1 MKRFF
6 IVFFYLL
13 ILSKVYSQSES
24 DSNLIK
30 LSKNFQTFFNDMRW
44 SLHVPLSS
52 SGLIFTKGPTFYR
65 IKDSVHWSKD
75 EYRLLNK
82 FVVNNESIQDSI
94 IYMVVGVNDLLSN
107 MQIVDVYEYDHLKN
121 VGNVRFF
128 PNPGISAEFGGGNRK
143 FCDSFKK
150 YLKTLEVIPNEFS
163 AQFKLYFAYNKSN
176 IEMTT
181 HSENS
186 WLKKQ
191 LDDYLIINPIK
202 YLPPIRYGRPLYSR
216 HEFKVNKIGNEIT
229 VEDIDYGESFFLY
242 KDSLTLYFIE
252 PISNSIR
259 LEGEMLFVYD
269 QKWSEQ
275 EFLESSDIAR
285 IGRKLNSSNLRY
297 VLKKFHNNLV
307 VKPCSAIYTIFIEHL

>member
-44 SLHVPLSS
+44 SLHEPLSS

-75 EYRLLNK
+75 EYRLMNK
-82 FVVNNESIQDSI
+82 FVVNNDNIHDSI
-94 IYMVVGVNDLLSN
+94 IYMILGVNDSSSN

-121 VGNVRFF
+121 IGNQDF
-128 PNPGISAEFGGGNRK
+128 PNPGISAEFAGGNRK

-150 YLKTLEVIPNEFS
+150 YLKTLEEIPNEFS

-181 HSENS
+181 NSENS

-202 YLPPIRYGRPLYSR
+202 YLPPIRYGRPVHSLHKY
-216 HEFKVNKIGNEIT
+216 KVNKIGNEIT

-242 KDSLTLYFIE
+242 KDSLTLYFIK

-259 LEGEMLFVYD
+259 LEGKMYFVYD

-275 EFLESSDIAR
+275 EFLESADVAR
-285 IGRKLNSSNLRY
+285 VGRELNSPNLRY
-297 VLKKFHNNLV
+297 VLKMFHNNLV
-307 VKPCSAIYTIFIEHL
+307 VKPCSAVYAISVVHL

>member
-1 MKRFF
+1 MKRFS
-6 IVFFYLL
+6 IVLFYLL
-13 ILSKVYSQSES
+13 LLYRAYPQSENE
-24 DSNLIK
+24 SNLIK
-30 LSKNFQTFFNDMRW
+30 LSKDFQTFFNNKGWR
-44 SLHVPLSS
+44 LNIPLGS
-52 SGLIFTKGPTFYR
+52 SGLIFTNGPPLYR
-65 IKDSVHWSKD
+65 IKDSVYWSKD
-75 EYRLLNK
+75 EYRLMNK

-94 IYMVVGVNDLLSN
+94 IYMILGVNDLMSN

-121 VGNVRFF
+121 VENVGF
-128 PNPGISAEFGGGNRK
+128 PNLGISAEFGGGNRK

-150 YLKTLEVIPNEFS
+150 YLKTLEEIPNKFS

-181 HSENS
+181 QSENS

-202 YLPPIRYGRPLYSR
+202 YLPPIRYGRPIYSR

-275 EFLESSDIAR
+275 EFLESPDIAR